1 MVYEKWNLR
10 KSHSSRGLKPCV
22 SSLAIP
28 LTYTLTKRKQYKGSS
43 ERATDQ
49 PPQHTSLKS
58 VSGSRKVSE
67 FEFPNEKEYGVAQM
81 ARRYSIDAIKRE
93 IAKCIVVCANC
104 HRKVHAGKIS
114 PLSVVEA
121 YQSSKLL
128 GWDRNPEGILQE

>member
-1 MVYEKWNLR
+1 VSKKHYNDNKEYYKERNQRQEKESLDFYE
-10 KSHSSRGLKPCV
+10 
-22 SSLAIP
+22 
-28 LTYTLTKRKQYKGSS
+28 QYK
-43 ERATDQ
+43 EQLCCCFCKENEPCCLDF
-49 PPQHTSLKS
+49 HH
-58 VSGSRKVSE
+58 VN
-67 FEFPNEKEYGVAQM
+67 PNEKEYGVAQM
-81 ARRYSIDAIKRE
+81 ARRYSVDAIKRE